1 MTKRCIGCGA
11 VLQNTDKKK
20 NGYTPKLENKYCMRC
35 FRLTNYNDLTE
46 TITEKDNDKIIT
58 VINNS
63 STFSFFLIDAT
74 NITKEAIS
82 IYQNIKT
89 RKCLLL
95 TKIDL
100 LPANITVNNYI
111 NKFKNIY
118 NIKEEVYPLS
128 SIKKVN
134 VSKILKMMDNLNIK
148 KAYILGCTNAGK
160 STLINTMLNNKTIT
174 TSRIPNTTLDFINL
188 YIEDKILTDTPGF
201 VTTTTPFITDK
212 KYYKK
217 IDYKERIKTITYQT
231 KEKAS
236 LVLEEN
242 YRFSE
247 KKRAFYEENIG
258 KSFTFNVQFQRWIK
272 QNVGKTYGDSI
283 EAYKEIVKQK
293 KKIKPEIDK
302 QFEYNTYIRDFFLD
316 NEGLSLNDAI
326 KCWKYKKSLPG
337 SHKYE
342 KEDLIAIK

>member
-134 VSKILKMMDNLNIK
+134 VSKMLKMMDNLNIK

-188 YIEDKILTDTPGF
+188 YIEDKILIDTPGF

-217 IDYKERIKTITYQT
+217 IDYKERIKPITYQT

-242 YRFSE
+242 YRFSN
-247 KKRAFYEENIG
+247 FGFNSVTTYFNNNIL
-258 KSFTFNVQFQRWIK
+258 IK
-272 QNVGKTYGDSI
+272 
-283 EAYKEIVKQK
+283 
-293 KKIKPEIDK
+293 
-302 QFEYNTYIRDFFLD
+302 RDFKSNEDYFETKIMANTDIVIKDLGFINVKRPCTLKISKNLENLVEFRPSLIGGD
-316 NEGLSLNDAI
+316 NA
-326 KCWKYKKSLPG
+326 
-337 SHKYE
+337 
-342 KEDLIAIK
+342 

>member
-74 NITKEAIS
+74 NITKEAVS

-118 NIKEEVYPLS
+118 NIKEEVYFLS
-128 SIKKVN
+128 STKKVN
-134 VSKILKMMDNLNIK
+134 VNKILKIMDSLNLK

-217 IDYKERIKTITYQT
+217 IDYKERIKPITYQT
-231 KEKAS
+231 KETTS

-242 YRFSE
+242 YRISNFGFNSVTTY
-247 KKRAFYEENIG
+247 FNNNIL
-258 KSFTFNVQFQRWIK
+258 IK
-272 QNVGKTYGDSI
+272 
-283 EAYKEIVKQK
+283 
-293 KKIKPEIDK
+293 
-302 QFEYNTYIRDFFLD
+302 RDFKSNEDYFETKIMANTDIVIKDLGFINVKKPCTLKISKNLENLVEFRPSLIGGD
-316 NEGLSLNDAI
+316 NA
-326 KCWKYKKSLPG
+326 
-337 SHKYE
+337 
-342 KEDLIAIK
+342 

>member
-188 YIEDKILTDTPGF
+188 YMEDKILTDTPGF

-217 IDYKERIKTITYQT
+217 IDYKERIKPITYQT

-242 YRFSE
+242 YRFSN
-247 KKRAFYEENIG
+247 FGFNSVTTYFNNNIL
-258 KSFTFNVQFQRWIK
+258 IK
-272 QNVGKTYGDSI
+272 
-283 EAYKEIVKQK
+283 
-293 KKIKPEIDK
+293 
-302 QFEYNTYIRDFFLD
+302 RDFKSNEDYFETKIMANTDIVIKDLGFINVKRPCTLKISKNLENLVEFRPSLIGGD
-316 NEGLSLNDAI
+316 NA
-326 KCWKYKKSLPG
+326 
-337 SHKYE
+337 
-342 KEDLIAIK
+342 

>member
-134 VSKILKMMDNLNIK
+134 VSKILKIMDNLNIK

-188 YIEDKILTDTPGF
+188 YIEDKILIDTPGF

-217 IDYKERIKTITYQT
+217 IDYKERIKPITYQT

-242 YRFSE
+242 YRFSN
-247 KKRAFYEENIG
+247 FGFNSVTTYFNNNIL
-258 KSFTFNVQFQRWIK
+258 IK
-272 QNVGKTYGDSI
+272 
-283 EAYKEIVKQK
+283 
-293 KKIKPEIDK
+293 
-302 QFEYNTYIRDFFLD
+302 RDFKSNEDYFETKIMANTDIVIKDLGFINVKRPCTLKISKNLENLVEFRPSLIGED
-316 NEGLSLNDAI
+316 ND
-326 KCWKYKKSLPG
+326 
-337 SHKYE
+337 
-342 KEDLIAIK
+342 

>member
-118 NIKEEVYPLS
+118 NIKEEVYSLS

-217 IDYKERIKTITYQT
+217 IDYKERIKPITYQT
-231 KEKAS
+231 KETTS

-242 YRFSE
+242 YRFSN
-247 KKRAFYEENIG
+247 FGFNSVTTYFNNNIL
-258 KSFTFNVQFQRWIK
+258 
-272 QNVGKTYGDSI
+272 
-283 EAYKEIVKQK
+283 VK
-293 KKIKPEIDK
+293 
-302 QFEYNTYIRDFFLD
+302 RDFKSNEDYFETKIMANTDIVIKDLGFINVKRPCTIKISKNLENLVEFRPSLIGGD
-316 NEGLSLNDAI
+316 NA
-326 KCWKYKKSLPG
+326 
-337 SHKYE
+337 
-342 KEDLIAIK
+342 

>member
-58 VINNS
+58 VINSS

-217 IDYKERIKTITYQT
+217 IDYKERIKPITYQT
-231 KEKAS
+231 KETTS

-242 YRFSE
+242 YRFSN
-247 KKRAFYEENIG
+247 FGFNSVTTYFNNNIL
-258 KSFTFNVQFQRWIK
+258 IK
-272 QNVGKTYGDSI
+272 
-283 EAYKEIVKQK
+283 
-293 KKIKPEIDK
+293 
-302 QFEYNTYIRDFFLD
+302 RDFKSNEDYFETKIMANTDIVIKDLGFINVKKPCTLKISKNLENLVEFRPSLIGGD
-316 NEGLSLNDAI
+316 NA
-326 KCWKYKKSLPG
+326 
-337 SHKYE
+337 
-342 KEDLIAIK
+342 

>member
-46 TITEKDNDKIIT
+46 TETEKDNDKIIT

-74 NITKEAIS
+74 NITKEAVS

-100 LPANITVNNYI
+100 LPSNITVNNYI

-118 NIKEEVYPLS
+118 NIKEEVYFLS
-128 SIKKVN
+128 STKKVN
-134 VSKILKMMDNLNIK
+134 TSKILKIMDNLNIK

-201 VTTTTPFITDK
+201 ITTTTPFITDK

-217 IDYKERIKTITYQT
+217 IDYKERIKPLTYQT
-231 KEKAS
+231 KETTS

-242 YRFSE
+242 YRLSNFGPNSVTTY
-247 KKRAFYEENIG
+247 FNNNIL
-258 KSFTFNVQFQRWIK
+258 
-272 QNVGKTYGDSI
+272 
-283 EAYKEIVKQK
+283 VK
-293 KKIKPEIDK
+293 
-302 QFEYNTYIRDFFLD
+302 RDFES
-316 NEGLSLNDAI
+316 NEDYFEI
-326 KCWKYKKSLPG
+326 KIMANTDIVIKDLGFINIKKPCALRISKNL
-337 SHKYE
+337 
-342 KEDLIAIK
+342 EDLIEFRPSLIGGTND

>member
-20 NGYTPKLENKYCMRC
+20 NGYTPKLENKYCMRW

-188 YIEDKILTDTPGF
+188 YMEDKILTDTPGF

-217 IDYKERIKTITYQT
+217 IDYKERIKPITYQT

-242 YRFSE
+242 YSFSN
-247 KKRAFYEENIG
+247 FGFNSVTTYFNNNIL
-258 KSFTFNVQFQRWIK
+258 IK
-272 QNVGKTYGDSI
+272 
-283 EAYKEIVKQK
+283 
-293 KKIKPEIDK
+293 
-302 QFEYNTYIRDFFLD
+302 RDFKSNEDYFETKIMANTDIVIKDLGFINVKRPCTLKISKNLENLVEVRPSLIGGD
-316 NEGLSLNDAI
+316 NA
-326 KCWKYKKSLPG
+326 
-337 SHKYE
+337 
-342 KEDLIAIK
+342 

>member
-217 IDYKERIKTITYQT
+217 IDYKERIKPITYQT

-242 YRFSE
+242 YRFSN
-247 KKRAFYEENIG
+247 FGFNSVTTYFNNNIL
-258 KSFTFNVQFQRWIK
+258 IK
-272 QNVGKTYGDSI
+272 
-283 EAYKEIVKQK
+283 
-293 KKIKPEIDK
+293 
-302 QFEYNTYIRDFFLD
+302 RDFKSNEDYFETKIMANTDIVIKDLGFINVKRPCTLKISKNLENLVEFRPSLIGGD
-316 NEGLSLNDAI
+316 NA
-326 KCWKYKKSLPG
+326 
-337 SHKYE
+337 
-342 KEDLIAIK
+342 

>member
-46 TITEKDNDKIIT
+46 TETEKDNDKIIT

-74 NITKEAIS
+74 NITKEAVS

-118 NIKEEVYPLS
+118 NIKEEVYFLS
-128 SIKKVN
+128 STKKVN
-134 VSKILKMMDNLNIK
+134 VNKILKIMDSLNLK

-217 IDYKERIKTITYQT
+217 IDYKERIKPITYQT
-231 KEKAS
+231 KETTS

-242 YRFSE
+242 YRISNFGFNSVTTY
-247 KKRAFYEENIG
+247 FNNNIL
-258 KSFTFNVQFQRWIK
+258 IK
-272 QNVGKTYGDSI
+272 
-283 EAYKEIVKQK
+283 
-293 KKIKPEIDK
+293 
-302 QFEYNTYIRDFFLD
+302 RDFKSNEDYFETKIMANTDIVIKDLGFINVKKPCTLKISKNLENLVEFRPSLIGGD
-316 NEGLSLNDAI
+316 NA
-326 KCWKYKKSLPG
+326 
-337 SHKYE
+337 
-342 KEDLIAIK
+342 

>member
-1 MTKRCIGCGA
+1 MNKRCIGCGA
-11 VLQNTDKKK
+11 ILQNTDKTK

-46 TITEKDNDKIIT
+46 TETEKDNSKIIE

-63 STFSFFLIDAT
+63 SSFSFFLIDAT
-74 NITKEAIS
+74 NITRETVS
-82 IYQNIKT
+82 IYQKIKT

-111 NKFKNIY
+111 AIY
-118 NIKEEVYPLS
+118 NIKEAVYPLS
-128 SIKKVN
+128 STKKVN
-134 VSKILKMMDNLNIK
+134 VSKILKIMDELNLK

-160 STLINTMLNNKTIT
+160 STLINTMLASKTIT

-217 IDYKERIKTITYQT
+217 IDYKERIKPITYQT
-231 KEKAS
+231 KENTS
-236 LVLEEN
+236 LLIEEI
-242 YRFSE
+242 YRLSNFGLNSVTTY
-247 KKRAFYEENIG
+247 FNNNI
-258 KSFTFNVQFQRWIK
+258 VIK
-272 QNVGKTYGDSI
+272 
-283 EAYKEIVKQK
+283 
-293 KKIKPEIDK
+293 
-302 QFEYNTYIRDFFLD
+302 RDFKL
-316 NEGLSLNDAI
+316 NEDYFETKIMANTDIVI
-326 KCWKYKKSLPG
+326 KDLGFINIKKPCNLKISKNL
-337 SHKYE
+337 
-342 KEDLIAIK
+342 EDLIEFRPSLIGGQND

>member
-11 VLQNTDKKK
+11 VLQNTDKAK

-46 TITEKDNDKIIT
+46 TETEKDNDKIMT

-74 NITKEAIS
+74 NITKEAVS

-118 NIKEEVYPLS
+118 NIKEEVYFLS
-128 SIKKVN
+128 STKKVN
-134 VSKILKMMDNLNIK
+134 VSKILKIMDSLNLK

-174 TSRIPNTTLDFINL
+174 TSRVPNTTLDFINL

-201 VTTTTPFITDK
+201 SLKETPFTTDK
-212 KYYKK
+212 KYLKK
-217 IDYKERIKTITYQT
+217 LDYKERIKPLTYQT
-231 KEKAS
+231 KETTNLVIENTYRLANFGLNSITTYFNNNIEIKRDFKANDEYFEVKIMANTDIVIKDLGFINVKKPCPLRMS
-236 LVLEEN
+236 KNLEELVEF
-242 YRFSE
+242 RPSL
-247 KKRAFYEENIG
+247 IG
-258 KSFTFNVQFQRWIK
+258 
-272 QNVGKTYGDSI
+272 G
-283 EAYKEIVKQK
+283 
-293 KKIKPEIDK
+293 
-302 QFEYNTYIRDFFLD
+302 RD
-316 NEGLSLNDAI
+316 E
-326 KCWKYKKSLPG
+326 
-337 SHKYE
+337 
-342 KEDLIAIK
+342 